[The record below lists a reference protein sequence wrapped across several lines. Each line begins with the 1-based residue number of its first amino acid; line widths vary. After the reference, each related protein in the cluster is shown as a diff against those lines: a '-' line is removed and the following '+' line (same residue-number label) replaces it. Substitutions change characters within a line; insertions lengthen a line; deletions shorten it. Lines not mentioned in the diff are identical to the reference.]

1 MANDIFTVIG
11 YLAATLT
18 TFCFLPQLLHT
29 LKTKSVGDLHIGS
42 LILFDRGL
50 MFWLLYGI
58 HLHSWPVILANA
70 ITLTFQLGLLG
81 LKLRYGGRVDAQ
93 RHAVGKRVE
102 LNSDSSLK

>member
-1 MANDIFTVIG
+1 MASNGFFTIIG

-29 LKTKSVGDLHIGS
+29 FKTKSVGDLHLGS
-42 LILFDRGL
+42 MILFDLGL

-70 ITLTFQLGLLG
+70 ITLTFQMGLLG
-81 LKLRYGGRVDAQ
+81 LKFRYRKTPRRKETQLEREISKSV
-93 RHAVGKRVE
+93 V
-102 LNSDSSLK
+102 SDI